1 MEPVFDQFKAFAKS
15 GHDFFDGVF
24 RRRNP
29 FEILKRLQ
37 REAFSDLMKLRD
49 RQEKVERML
58 SFYKSSKGGPFQEAS
73 THVRGQMDFTGALL
87 IMGDFNQQNL
97 DIINRAGIKT
107 GIDSRFVFE
116 TTIGKDNALA
126 AEFVAIR
133 KGKEHHNDV
142 FEMPLSLAKL
152 SYTTN
157 VNDWLSLTAV
167 PVGAQCR
174 DVAVGSSSFDQSGK
188 GLTDLSSFGPPL
200 LNLRNGSAIGIAARK
215 SCFIASLAQF
225 VSGLGIPFDSNTM
238 DNSYSTFVQLACQ
251 FPRGTKLSVLGNHQ
265 LPFVSKQLRK
275 VGAFT
280 IPLVLSNQH
289 EASETEPEASP
300 YIGTRAQVSGGSTA
314 IMLESEL
321 DGFTKLGGWVEM
333 NALNPKSVQWAVT
346 LSDVYEDSFGW
357 GMSLG
362 GIGADHFQ
370 AESYLKF
377 NMGDKFCLK
386 PGLAFATDGN
396 SRIGALM
403 LRSNWSL

>member
-1 MEPVFDQFKAFAKS
+1 MEPVLEQFKAFAKS
-15 GHDFFDGVF
+15 GHDIFDGVF

-97 DIINRAGIKT
+97 DIINKAGIKT

-116 TTIGKDNALA
+116 TAIGKDNALA
-126 AEFVAIR
+126 AEFVASR
-133 KGKEHHNDV
+133 KGKEHHGDV

-152 SYTTN
+152 SYTTK

-174 DVAVGSSSFDQSGK
+174 DVAVGSNSFDQPGK
-188 GLTDLSSFGPPL
+188 GLTDFSSFGPPL
-200 LNLRNGSAIGIAARK
+200 LNLRNGSALGIAARK

-225 VSGLGIPFDSNTM
+225 ASGLGIPFDSNTT

-251 FPRGTKLSVLGNHQ
+251 LPRGTKLSILGNHQ
-265 LPFVSKQLRK
+265 LPFVSKQLREL
-275 VGAFT
+275 GAFT
-280 IPLVLSNQH
+280 IPLVLSNQR
-289 EASETEPEASP
+289 EASETEHEASP
-300 YIGTRAQVSGGSTA
+300 YNGTRARVSGGSTA

-333 NALNPKSVQWAVT
+333 KALNPNSAQWAIT
-346 LSDVYEDSFGW
+346 LSDVSEDSFGW

-370 AESYLKF
+370 AESYLKL